1 VGGCSGGSSDLN
13 MGSCSGGE
21 NGAGVEE
28 LVKVFS
34 IEEANSLIK
43 EGYLFIAVYW
53 NNVKASEE
61 YILGK
66 VKKKKATDRRV
77 GFSIT

>member
-1 VGGCSGGSSDLN
+1 MGGCSGGSSDFSI
-13 MGSCSGGE
+13 GACSNGE
-21 NGAGVEE
+21 NGTGIEE

-43 EGYLFIAVYW
+43 EGYLFMAVYW
-53 NNVKASEE
+53 NTVKSSEE
-61 YILGK
+61 YILGRA
-66 VKKKKATDRRV
+66 VKKKTPSRPV

>member
-1 VGGCSGGSSDLN
+1 MGGCSGGSSDFS
-13 MGSCSGGE
+13 MGACSNGE
-21 NGAGVEE
+21 NGTGVEE

-53 NNVKASEE
+53 NTVKSLEE
-61 YILGK
+61 YILGR
-66 VKKKKATDRRV
+66 VEKKKTPFRQV
-77 GFSIT
+77 GFSLT

>member
-1 VGGCSGGSSDLN
+1 MGGCSGGSSDFSI
-13 MGSCSGGE
+13 GACSNGE
-21 NGAGVEE
+21 NGAGIEE

-53 NNVKASEE
+53 NTVKSSEE
-61 YILGK
+61 YILGR
-66 VKKKKATDRRV
+66 VKKKKTPGRRV